1 MKIQLNLI
9 RGRVLP
15 ARVKTLKR
23 ILFTIIVLIFALL
36 GILMGYIYVNG
47 YYQIKSYQSQLS
59 ILQGR
64 LAGLNKEVFDIAR
77 YKEEWDYLRYR
88 ISFTAQLKG
97 RQIWWTPKL
106 EALSELM
113 PENIWI
119 TNLTVSKGAQT
130 SGRTPSSEGE
140 TSPVQPQ
147 PSATLILQGFAL
159 PGDSR
164 GLRSI
169 ENFARQLKENPSFS
183 KVIRDINLT
192 TAHRVESG
200 ELLSMGFRMLC
211 TLIGEES

>member
-9 RGRVLP
+9 RGKVVP

-23 ILFTIIVLIFALL
+23 ILFMITVLIFALL
-36 GILMGYIYVNG
+36 GTLMGYIYVND
-47 YYQIKSYQSQLS
+47 YYRIKDYQSQLS
-59 ILQGR
+59 MLEGR
-64 LAGLNKEVFDIAR
+64 LARLNKEVFDIVK
-77 YKEEWDYLRYR
+77 YKEEWDSLHYK
-88 ISFTAQLKG
+88 ISLTARLAG

-119 TNLTVSKGAQT
+119 TNLAVRAGKQISQM
-130 SGRTPSSEGE
+130 TPS
-140 TSPVQPQ
+140 VQPQ
-147 PSATLILQGFAL
+147 TSTTLILAGFAL

-192 TAHRVESG
+192 TAHRVESE
-200 ELLSMGFRMLC
+200 ELPSVGFQISCML
-211 TLIGEES
+211 LGEENQ

>member
-9 RGRVLP
+9 EGRVIST
-15 ARVKTLKR
+15 RVKRLKR
-23 ILFTIIVLIFALL
+23 ILFMIMVLIFALL
-36 GILMGYIYVNG
+36 GILVGYIYVDNH
-47 YYQIKSYQSQLS
+47 YQIETYRSQLGT
-59 ILQGR
+59 IQGK
-64 LAGLNKEVFDIAR
+64 LATLNKEVFDIVK
-77 YKEEWDYLRYR
+77 YKEEWDYLHYK
-88 ISFTAQLKG
+88 ISLTGQLRGK
-97 RQIWWTPKL
+97 QIWWTPKL

-119 TNLTVSKGAQT
+119 TNLTVSKRAQAST
-130 SGRTPSSEGE
+130 
-140 TSPVQPQ
+140 
-147 PSATLILQGFAL
+147 TLILQGFAL

-192 TAHRVESG
+192 TAYRVESE
-200 ELLSMGFRMLC
+200 ELPSMGFRILC